1 MDNGQGIQA
10 PDGLAPEGQNLDG
23 LVSCSFARFF
33 KPNNKRRYIMSI
45 VKWKN
50 RNELL
55 PALNMADWAM
65 NFFKDDDFFDKR
77 WLPGFEMTT
86 PSVNVKETKEAY
98 KLEVAAPG
106 MKKDDF
112 KVEIK
117 EGHLCIAAETKS
129 EKEEKEENFTRKEFN
144 YQAFSRSFW
153 LPENVKA
160 DSIKATYNDGILKIE
175 VPKVKVEKEEPAKV
189 VKVS

>member
-1 MDNGQGIQA
+1 
-10 PDGLAPEGQNLDG
+10 
-23 LVSCSFARFF
+23 
-33 KPNNKRRYIMSI
+33 MSI

-55 PALNMADWAM
+55 PAFNMPDWAV

-77 WLPGFEMTT
+77 WLPAFEMTT

-112 KVEIK
+112 RVEVRD
-117 EGHLCIAAETKS
+117 GHLLISAETKT
-129 EKEEKEENFTRKEFN
+129 ETEDKAENYTRKEFN
-144 YQAFSRSFW
+144 YQSFSRSFW

-160 DSIKATYNDGILKIE
+160 DLVKANYMDGILRIE
-175 VPKVKVEKEEPAKV
+175 VPKVKVDKEEPAKV

>member
-1 MDNGQGIQA
+1 MDNIQGIRP
-10 PDGLAPEGQNLDG
+10 PDGLAPEDRIWDDLGICPFAQLDALQNWY
-23 LVSCSFARFF
+23 V
-33 KPNNKRRYIMSI
+33 MSI

-55 PALNMADWAM
+55 PVLNMPDWAS

-77 WLPGFEMTT
+77 WLPTFEMTT

-112 KVEIK
+112 KVEVK
-117 EGHLCIAAETKS
+117 EGHLCISAET
-129 EKEEKEENFTRKEFN
+129 KEEKEEKDDNYTRKEFN

-153 LPENVKA
+153 LPENVKDEA
-160 DSIKATYNDGILKIE
+160 IKATYNDGILKIE
-175 VPKVKVEKEEPAKV
+175 VPKVKVQKEEPAKV

>member
-1 MDNGQGIQA
+1 
-10 PDGLAPEGQNLDG
+10 
-23 LVSCSFARFF
+23 
-33 KPNNKRRYIMSI
+33 MSI

-55 PALNMADWAM
+55 PVLNMPDWAT

-77 WLPGFEMTT
+77 WLPAFEMTT
-86 PSVNVKETKEAY
+86 PSVNVKETKQAY

-112 KVEIK
+112 KVAVK
-117 EGHLCIAAETKS
+117 EGNLFISAETKA
-129 EKEEKEENFTRKEFN
+129 EKEEKEENYTRKEFN

-153 LPENVKA
+153 LPENVNA
-160 DSIKATYNDGILKIE
+160 DNIKAVYADGILKIE
-175 VPKVKVEKEEPAKV
+175 VPKVVAAKEEPAKV

>member
-1 MDNGQGIQA
+1 
-10 PDGLAPEGQNLDG
+10 
-23 LVSCSFARFF
+23 
-33 KPNNKRRYIMSI
+33 MSI

-55 PALNMADWAM
+55 PALNMPDWAM
-65 NFFKDDDFFDKR
+65 NFFRDDDFFDKR
-77 WLPGFEMTT
+77 WLPAFEMTT
-86 PSVNVKETKEAY
+86 PSINVKETKEAY

-112 KVEIK
+112 KVEVRDN
-117 EGHLCIAAETKS
+117 HLYISAEA
-129 EKEEKEENFTRKEFN
+129 KEEKEEKDVNFTRKEFN

-153 LPENVKA
+153 LPENVKE
-160 DSIKATYNDGILKIE
+160 DNIKATYADGILKIE
-175 VPKVKVEKEEPAKV
+175 VPKVKVAKEEPAKV

>member
-1 MDNGQGIQA
+1 
-10 PDGLAPEGQNLDG
+10 
-23 LVSCSFARFF
+23 
-33 KPNNKRRYIMSI
+33 MSI

-50 RNELL
+50 RNELF
-55 PALNMADWAM
+55 PALSMPEWAT

-77 WLPGFEMTT
+77 WLPLATFEMTT
-86 PSVNVKETKEAY
+86 PSVNVKDTKEAY

-112 KVEIK
+112 KIEVK
-117 EGHLCIAAETKS
+117 DGHLCISAETKV
-129 EKEEKEENFTRKEFN
+129 EKEEKEDNYTRKEFN

-153 LPENVKA
+153 MPENVKM
-160 DSIKATYNDGILKIE
+160 DGIKATYTDGILKVN

-189 VKVS
+189 IKIS

>member
-1 MDNGQGIQA
+1 
-10 PDGLAPEGQNLDG
+10 
-23 LVSCSFARFF
+23 
-33 KPNNKRRYIMSI
+33 MSI

-77 WLPGFEMTT
+77 WLPAFEMTT

-112 KVEIK
+112 KVEVK
-117 EGHLCIAAETKS
+117 DGHLCIAAETKS
-129 EKEEKEENFTRKEFN
+129 EKEEKDENYTRKEFN

-153 LPENVKA
+153 LPENVKV
-160 DSIKATYNDGILKIE
+160 DNVKATYNDGILMIE
-175 VPKVKVEKEEPAKV
+175 VPKVKVQKEEPAKV
-189 VKVS
+189 VKVA